1 MQVSADCHDCLGY
14 ADIWPVS
21 CVIKR
26 RTVRVIH
33 YRNPSRLVY
42 PRRPECFECLSLSQ
56 IETVIRASKQLEQ
69 LLAQHYGATGR
80 GLHEKT
86 SSVEDQLDSDT
97 VRRLRKI
104 ATLRNKVV
112 HEDFEIDDLTDFQCE
127 AQGLAQQLQPKSV
140 LNTSKTKN
148 STPKSNQTP
157 NSAAQPKPDTRPAV
171 KKPSTTES
179 AKQPDHTA
187 PRQPTKASPTRTL
200 TPQPRVQPRV
210 KLASKNQPTPSRN
223 TQPATTQPQSSSRLP
238 TISGILIFLAI
249 IWILAH

>member
-1 MQVSADCHDCLGY
+1 M
-14 ADIWPVS
+14 DIWPVS

-26 RTVRVIH
+26 RTIQIIH
-33 YRNPSRLVY
+33 YRNPSGLVY

-56 IETVIRASKQLEQ
+56 IETVIRASKQLEL

-112 HEDFEIDDLTDFQCE
+112 HEDFEIDDLTDFQCD
-127 AQGLAQQLQPKSV
+127 AQGLAQQLQPKTAIKT
-140 LNTSKTKN
+140 NTAQN
-148 STPKSNQTP
+148 RAAKSNQTQ
-157 NSAAQPKPDTRPAV
+157 NSTARPTPETRPAV

-179 AKQPDHTA
+179 AKQPA
-187 PRQPTKASPTRTL
+187 PQPSKNISPTRTL

-210 KLASKNQPTPSRN
+210 KLASKKQPTPIRN
-223 TQPATTQPQSSSRLP
+223 TQPATTQPQSSSLLP
-238 TISGILIFLAI
+238 AVSGVLIFLAI

>member
-1 MQVSADCHDCLGY
+1 MQVSADCHDCLGC
-14 ADIWPVS
+14 ADIWPAS

-26 RTVRVIH
+26 RTVLVIH
-33 YRNPSRLVY
+33 YRNPSGLVY
-42 PRRPECFECLSLSQ
+42 SRRPECFECLSLSQ

-86 SSVEDQLDSDT
+86 SSVEDQIDSDT

-112 HEDFEIDDLTDFQCE
+112 HEDFEIDDLIDFQCD
-127 AQGLAQQLQPKSV
+127 AQSLAQQLAPQPQPKTTGQPRPRTKSTVKSNTSESDTSQPKSN
-140 LNTSKTKN
+140 LRT
-148 STPKSNQTP
+148 
-157 NSAAQPKPDTRPAV
+157 
-171 KKPSTTES
+171 
-179 AKQPDHTA
+179 
-187 PRQPTKASPTRTL
+187 PTKANASPNKTL

-210 KLASKNQPTPSRN
+210 QLPTQHKPQSTKKTQPTP
-223 TQPATTQPQSSSRLP
+223 QPSAAKPTTQAIFPA
-238 TISGILIFLAI
+238 ISGLLIFLAI